1 MQCLFQVKQKLLPL
15 MAIGHH
21 VEEIC
26 RKSIWSVALGF
37 NFNFQISPFSR
48 EKILHVSKGRFN
60 WLLLFRLLKASM
72 IARLWTWYFSRTKIL
87 FVLWPCDIQFASTH
101 YANPTLRT
109 MGCSGKLSSS
119 HKKMSSEKEN
129 TQHNNFTNIEAL
141 NSESRKESHVREK
154 ELGPR
159 TEETKKDED
168 EEEEQAWR
176 YHILN
181 NRTCKMWIPMLIFDY
196 GGILRFVKVCH
207 PGKYWSVKRKE
218 KHLENPPDKK
228 INPPLVADQRFA
240 VVQSEICL
248 I

>member
-1 MQCLFQVKQKLLPL
+1 

-21 VEEIC
+21 VGEIC

-48 EKILHVSKGRFN
+48 EKISHVPQGKFN

-141 NSESRKESHVREK
+141 NWGRRKKRKRSHAVREEELVQRRPTEKTNK
-154 ELGPR
+154 E
-159 TEETKKDED
+159 ED
-168 EEEEQAWR
+168 EEEEQAGR
-176 YHILN
+176 YHISN
-181 NRTCKMWIPMLIFDY
+181 NRTCKMWIPILIFDY

-207 PGKYWSVKRKE
+207 PGTYWSVKRKE

-248 I
+248 N

>member
-1 MQCLFQVKQKLLPL
+1 M
-15 MAIGHH
+15 G
-21 VEEIC
+21 EIC

-48 EKILHVSKGRFN
+48 EKILHVPKGKFN

-141 NSESRKESHVREK
+141 NWGRRKKRKRSHAVREE
-154 ELGPR
+154 ELVQRRPR
-159 TEETKKDED
+159 RTRTKRRNKLED
-168 EEEEQAWR
+168 
-176 YHILN
+176 I
-181 NRTCKMWIPMLIFDY
+181 IFWTIRLAKCGY
-196 GGILRFVKVCH
+196 QC
-207 PGKYWSVKRKE
+207 
-218 KHLENPPDKK
+218 
-228 INPPLVADQRFA
+228 
-240 VVQSEICL
+240 
-248 I
+248 

>member
-1 MQCLFQVKQKLLPL
+1 

-21 VEEIC
+21 VVEIC

-48 EKILHVSKGRFN
+48 EKILQVPKGKFN

-141 NSESRKESHVREK
+141 NWESRKESHVREK
-154 ELGPR
+154 ELWPR

-168 EEEEQAWR
+168 EEEEQAGR
-176 YHILN
+176 Y
-181 NRTCKMWIPMLIFDY
+181 IFWTIGLAKCGY
-196 GGILRFVKVCH
+196 HVNIWLWWHFAFVKVYH
-207 PGKYWSVKRKE
+207 PGIYWSVKRKE